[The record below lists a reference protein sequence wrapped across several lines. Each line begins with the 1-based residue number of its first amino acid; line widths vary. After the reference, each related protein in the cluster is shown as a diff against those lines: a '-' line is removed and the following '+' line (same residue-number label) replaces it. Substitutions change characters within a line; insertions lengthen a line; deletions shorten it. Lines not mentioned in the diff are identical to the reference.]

1 MSKKT
6 NNFPP
11 LSAGQNFLTGSGVIR
26 RLVRRAKIR
35 SGDRVIEIGAGKGHI
50 TRELLRVGA
59 EVTAYELDRSLA
71 KRLCERFAGEKS
83 LKVIAGDFLKSELP
97 RSGDYKIFANIPFA
111 RTTEIMRHM
120 CKAHPPPRQAWLIVE
135 RGAALRFCYH
145 PPEWF
150 ARRYRA
156 VMAGNVAREEFHPSP
171 SCDAALLC
179 LIRK

>member
-1 MSKKT
+1 MSKKS

-11 LSAGQNFLTGSGVIR
+11 LSAGQNFLTGGAVIR

-35 SGDRVIEIGAGKGHI
+35 PGDRVIEIGAGKGHI

-71 KRLCERFAGEKS
+71 KRLCERFSGEKS

-156 VMAGNVAREEFHPSP
+156 VMAGDVGREEFHPSP